1 MSLSSTVQWDV
12 RTTGNDANGGSFDPG
27 VTSPGTDYSQQNSPQ
42 IAFTDLVIGGTNTT
56 LTSSANPFTSAHVGN
71 TINITSGTGFTA
83 GRYTVLSVS
92 GAVATM
98 DRAVGTSS
106 STGGNG
112 NLGGS
117 MLTVGA
123 AVNALA
129 TLNTIW
135 VQAGT
140 YVVTATIVNTASADY
155 AICGYSAAHGDN
167 LPGVL
172 ITTATNSTPLIQANN
187 STSALW
193 LHNLALSNT
202 ATTRAEGINNNDLS
216 LNLTVT
222 NCTLDG
228 FDVGIEW
235 GTHNI
240 VRVTILNTAILN
252 SVTLGISLGGC
263 VLTMNDCF
271 IYNSGTHGVSMQ
283 SGQSFI
289 TRSVFAGNGS
299 DGFVVIGGGGGV
311 ICVLT
316 DSTLSYN
323 AQNGLDVGHGGA
335 STWIASPFSLLV
347 QNCIFYGNT
356 LWGIACNH
364 PTIPL
369 VANVITNNNAYGG
382 NGSGNLQNL
391 PTGIGDVSLSADP
404 FNNHT
409 TGDFSL
415 NSAAG
420 GGAACKAV
428 GFPGTFPG
436 GLSIGGLDIGAVQ
449 SGGGGGSTGGGAYVW
464 IA

>member
-1 MSLSSTVQWDV
+1 MALSATVQWDV

-27 VTSPGTDYSQQNSPQ
+27 VTSPGTDYSQQSSAQ
-42 IAFTDLVIGGTNTT
+42 VAFTDLVIGGTTT
-56 LTSSANPFTSAHVGN
+56 QLTSAANPFTSAHVGN
-71 TINITSGTGFTA
+71 TINVTSGTGFTA
-83 GRYTVLSVS
+83 ARYTVLSVS

-98 DRAVGTSS
+98 DRAVGTAA
-106 STGGNG
+106 STGGHG

-123 AVNALA
+123 AVTAIV

-135 VQAGT
+135 VKAGT
-140 YVVTATIVNTASADY
+140 YVITATIVNTASADY

-167 LPGVL
+167 LPGAV

-252 SVTLGISLGGC
+252 SVTVGISLGGC

-289 TRSVFAGNGS
+289 TRSVFVGNGS
-299 DGFVVIGGGGGV
+299 DGFVVIGGGPGV
-311 ICVLT
+311 VCFAS
-316 DSTLSYN
+316 DSTFAYN
-323 AQNGLDVGHGGA
+323 TQNGLDIGHGGA
-335 STWIASPFSLLV
+335 SRWITSPFALSV
-347 QNCIFYGNT
+347 QNCLFYGNVE
-356 LWGIACNH
+356 WGIACFKA
-364 PTIPL
+364 PIPL
-369 VANVITNNNAYGG
+369 VANVFTNNNAYGG

-404 FNNHT
+404 FTSHT

-420 GGAACKAV
+420 GGNSCKGV
-428 GFPGTFPG
+428 GYPGTFPG
-436 GLSIGGLDIGAVQ
+436 GLSVGKLDIGAVQ
-449 SGGGGGSTGGGAYVW
+449 SGGSSGGGAYVFMV
-464 IA
+464 

>member
-1 MSLSSTVQWDV
+1 MALSATVQWDV

-71 TINITSGTGFTA
+71 TINITSGSGFTD
-83 GRYTVLSVS
+83 GRYSVLSVS
-92 GAVATM
+92 GGVATM

-123 AVNALA
+123 AVNAIA

-135 VQAGT
+135 VHAGT

-167 LPGVL
+167 LPGAV
-172 ITTATNSTPLIQANN
+172 ITTSTNGIPLIQANN
-187 STSALW
+187 STGFLW

-202 ATTRAEGINNNDLS
+202 ATTRADGIENNDLS
-216 LNLTVT
+216 LNLYVT
-222 NCTLDG
+222 NCTLTG
-228 FDVGIEW
+228 FDRGIEW
-235 GTHNI
+235 GSHTI
-240 VRVTILNTAILN
+240 VSVTVVNTAILN
-252 SVTLGISLGGC
+252 SVGAGIEMGDAILTLI
-263 VLTMNDCF
+263 DCF
-271 IYNSGTHGVSMQ
+271 IYNSGTHGVQMQ
-283 SGQSFI
+283 SGQIFV
-289 TRSVFAGNGS
+289 TRSVLSGNAGGS
-299 DGFVVIGGGGGV
+299 GLALSGGRGGV
-311 ICVLT
+311 TCVLI

-323 AQNGLDVGHGGA
+323 AQNGMDVGHGGV
-335 STWIASPFSLLV
+335 STWITSPFSLLV

-356 LWGIACNH
+356 LWGVACNH

-369 VANVITNNNAYGG
+369 FANVFTNNNAYGG
-382 NGSGNLQNL
+382 NASGNLQNL
-391 PTGIGDVSLSADP
+391 PAGVGDVSLSANP
-404 FNNHT
+404 FTSHT

-415 NSAAG
+415 NSAVG
-420 GGAACKAV
+420 GGNSCKGV
-428 GFPGTFPG
+428 GYPGTFPG
-436 GLSIGGLDIGAVQ
+436 GLSVGKLDIGAVQ
-449 SGGGGGSTGGGAYVW
+449 SGGSSGGGAYVFMV
-464 IA
+464 

>member
-1 MSLSSTVQWDV
+1 MSLSATVQWDV

-27 VTSPGTDYSQQNSPQ
+27 VTSPGTDYSQQSSAQ
-42 IAFTDLVIGGTNTT
+42 VAFTDLVIGATT
-56 LTSSANPFTSAHVGN
+56 TQLTSAANPFTSAHVGN
-71 TINITSGTGFTA
+71 TINVTSGTGFTA

-98 DRAVGTSS
+98 DRAVGTAA
-106 STGGNG
+106 STGGHG

-123 AVNALA
+123 AVNAIV

-135 VQAGT
+135 VKAGT
-140 YVVTATIVNTASADY
+140 YVITATIVNTASANY

-167 LPGVL
+167 LPGAV

-187 STSALW
+187 STVALW
-193 LHNLALSNT
+193 LNNLALSNT

-216 LNLTVT
+216 LNLYVS
-222 NCTLDG
+222 NCTLTG
-228 FDVGIEW
+228 FSVGIQW
-235 GTHNI
+235 GTHTI
-240 VRVTILNTAILN
+240 VSVTVVNTAILN
-252 SVTLGISLGGC
+252 SIGAGIAVGQC
-263 VLTMNDCF
+263 VLSIIDCF
-271 IYNSGTHGVSMQ
+271 IYNNGTHGVQ
-283 SGQSFI
+283 QQEGQTFVS
-289 TRSVFAGNGS
+289 RSVLSGNVNSGLALFS
-299 DGFVVIGGGGGV
+299 GGTG
-311 ICVLT
+311 IATCVLV

-323 AQNGLDVGHGGA
+323 GQDGLDVGHA
-335 STWIASPFSLLV
+335 APWVAPPFSLIV
-347 QNCIFYGNT
+347 QNCLFYGNT
-356 LWGIACNH
+356 AWGVACFTA
-364 PTIPL
+364 PVPV
-369 VANVITNNNAYGG
+369 VASVFTKNNAYGG

-391 PTGIGDVSLSADP
+391 PSGIGDVALSANP
-404 FNNHT
+404 FTSHT

-415 NSAAG
+415 NTAAG

-449 SGGGGGSTGGGAYVW
+449 SGGGGSSGGGAFVF